1 VLAICGF
8 VAFIAVDDAT
18 TRQSIVGLTSNCI
31 LVAYYASPLS
41 TFRHVVRT
49 RSAASLYPPMCVANT
64 INGAAWALY
73 GFVLDDWYLLVPN
86 AVGCA
91 LGVVSLVLLVLYDRG
106 KELKKSASVVEM
118 LPHDGCP
125 ASPVL

>member
-18 TRQSIVGLTSNCI
+18 TRQSIVGITSNCI
-31 LVAYYASPLS
+31 LVVYYASPLS

-64 INGAAWALY
+64 VNGAAWALY
-73 GFVLDDWYLLVPN
+73 GVVLDDYYLLLPN

-91 LGVVSLVLLVLYDRG
+91 LGVASLVLLLVFYDRG
-106 KELKKSASVVEM
+106 KELKKSASGVEM
-118 LPHDGCP
+118 LPHDG
-125 ASPVL
+125 SL